1 MKITIKY
8 CFYYSFIVDYLSNYN
23 NKIDQKYIKMS
34 IISKIYNSTDN
45 RLIITGKC
53 GSGKSIAILCYIYL
67 KYIKQILLNK
77 ETIKEISNTETNTEI
92 KEIGKEIE
100 IKKQIL
106 FVQPT
111 NNLVEFQRSQVNL
124 ISRIFKEIKFNNTCK
139 SKIKYWIDKFNL
151 RSFSDILNSITED
164 DFNIVSKSLT
174 ESIVNP
180 EKACHIIFDAE
191 CDKSEVIIDEYHIDN
206 IFYKILIIELTFGK
220 LQNFNTIKYISGTPK
235 QIQDKIETIEIPSS
249 DISSKIYS
257 IKFEFLDKI
266 SDKFKLKH
274 LINDECNEERIQKF
288 YETVVKNNGTILII
302 STSKT
307 ENKKQKYIL
316 QFIEFKLISINPDI
330 NINKI
335 IVNSENPYLN
345 KLILDDKVNIII
357 SSPNSLTSGIT
368 IDRLIIVYDFGI
380 YPVPPS
386 MLSLKI
392 LIRLS
397 IKFDDLSNNAVK
409 FYRNSEET
417 TEQIKHRLGRS
428 GFDGLYILDK
438 ESNKCQSQTKY
449 NDYLHHLILKKTY
462 HDYNIYNH
470 VKEMVNSTTPTSKYF
485 EWIEDTYG
493 LMWNI
498 FENIYDV
505 FYPSQEDV
513 NDNQEDDNDELYGEI
528 DTTTYNQIKGER
540 IDKIF
545 QIMINHEKD
554 LANFNKIEKPKTNF
568 NIACRLIY
576 TYVYMNIELDDK
588 DQKYKI
594 SNLIIDILSQ
604 PQSNFNDK
612 IITPK
617 SYFKYFNQQLDF
629 QISDNDLQI
638 IEKSFETFIR
648 PINNRT
654 ISQRT
659 SQQTR

>member
-1 MKITIKY
+1 
-8 CFYYSFIVDYLSNYN
+8 
-23 NKIDQKYIKMS
+23 MS

-288 YETVVKNNGTILII
+288 YETVVNKNGTILII

-335 IVNSENPYLN
+335 IVNSENPYSN

-397 IKFDDLSNNAVK
+397 IRFDDLSNNAVK
-409 FYRNSEET
+409 FFRNSEET

-438 ESNKCQSQTKY
+438 EADRCKQQTEYK
-449 NDYLHHLILKKTY
+449 DYLHHLILKKTY

-470 VKEMVNSTTPTSKYF
+470 VKDVIINTLPTSEYF
-485 EWIEDTYG
+485 EWIEDTYT
-493 LMWNI
+493 LIWNI
-498 FENIYDV
+498 LENIYDV
-505 FYPSQEDV
+505 FYPFQEDV
-513 NDNQEDDNDELYGEI
+513 NDKLNEDEI
-528 DTTTYNQIKGER
+528 DSTTYNQIKGDR
-540 IDKIF
+540 VDKIF
-545 QIMINHEKD
+545 QIMIDHEKD
-554 LANFNKIEKPKTNF
+554 LANFNKIDIAKTKTNF

-594 SNLIIDILSQ
+594 SNLIIDTLS
-604 PQSNFNDK
+604 QSNFNDK

-617 SYFKYFNQQLDF
+617 SYFNYFNQNLEDL
-629 QISDNDLQI
+629 QISDKDLQI

-648 PINNRT
+648 PLNNRT
-654 ISQRT
+654 IRHQT
-659 SQQTR
+659 SKQTR